1 MCWWIFLPLFLC
13 SYLSF
18 WSAAWFSWRGTTSPT
33 NLHITCNSINQSPS
47 SETGN
52 LSVSQEIPRFLWKPK
67 IHYSVQRT
75 WHLTL
80 SWASCSQHKLTPY
93 ALNIIL
99 ILSYHL
105 FLDLQ
110 NCVFHSGSD
119 RCYVSH
125 ETKCRQL
132 SSLGFIG
139 WSLVFN
145 IGFREWAATNV
156 EDFPTFRKTLKF
168 PSSQLTSLGRLF
180 LFHMLI
186 WQW

>member
-1 MCWWIFLPLFLC
+1 MCWWIFLPLILC
-13 SYLSF
+13 SYLLILLICGLVF
-18 WSAAWFSWRGTTSPT
+18 MTWHNVT
-33 NLHITCNSINQSPS
+33 NKLAYNNSTNQSPS

-52 LSVSQEIPRFLWKPK
+52 LSVSQEIPRFIWKPK

-75 WHLTL
+75 WHWTL

-125 ETKCRQL
+125 ETKYRQL
-132 SSLGFIG
+132 SSLGFIC

-156 EDFPTFRKTLKF
+156 EDFPTFRKTLQF